1 MNYTAIGVLGFLVA
15 YLFDVFSLKRMPRAK
30 QGAGIVAVGL
40 IGYATLMVCLKSERL
55 VLPAWLT
62 WLGWALLSVA
72 FSLLVY
78 SLFINLPFRKTYVMS
93 GVGDELIRTR
103 TYALVRHPGVI
114 WYALLLISLIL
125 VSQSKGLLIASP
137 IWFLIDVLH
146 VIIQDKFFFG
156 KMFADYEDYRRE
168 TPMLIP
174 NRKSIT
180 ACLRTLRQPRV
191 QSAVQEERG

>member
-1 MNYTAIGVLGFLVA
+1 MNYVAIGVLGFLVA
-15 YLFDVFSLKRMPRAK
+15 YLFDVFSLKRVPRAK
-30 QGAGIVAVGL
+30 QSAGIVAIGL

-55 VLPAWLT
+55 GIPVGLI
-62 WLGWALLSVA
+62 WLGWALLFISA
-72 FSLLVY
+72 LLLIY

-93 GVGDELIRTR
+93 SAGDELIRTR

-114 WYALLLISLIL
+114 WYALLLISLIF
-125 VSQSKGLLIASP
+125 VSQSKWLLLASP

-180 ACLRTLRQPRV
+180 VCLRTLRQPRV
-191 QSAVQEERG
+191 QSAVQEERW